1 MNMKTILKQIRSE
14 WHSNFFLF
22 VELLLVF
29 VVLWYIVDW
38 TLVTT
43 RVYFAPMGFD
53 TEHCYDITVSKLT
66 PQSAAYNP
74 DLTTDNDMED
84 MLQLVERL
92 RHRPGVEAAALSQ
105 NCYPYT
111 MGSNGIDI
119 GIDTVVIKARL
130 LWTDPEFFRVFRYAA
145 TDEAEFDKMA
155 EALRNNDIVVSSN
168 LVYEHPQLKMNDA
181 ASLQGQ
187 EVMLLNDSV
196 QARVGAVGS
205 PVRWSHF
212 YTSEEWGGSFVALY
226 LDRDRMKEF
235 DDPRYLNLSIR
246 VTPEEDH
253 DFMNRLMNDADRLYR
268 VGNLYL
274 LNISSFDD
282 LQEFSELED
291 MNELKT
297 QLCVL
302 GFLMLN
308 IFLGVI
314 GTFWFRTQQ
323 RRKEVALRMALGSS
337 RQGIFSRLI
346 SEGVLLLTLAAVPAA
361 VIAFNIGIAELVS
374 VDKMPFD
381 TLRFLSSIGVTWA
394 LMALMIIAGIWYP
407 ARGAMKVHPADALH
421 DE

>member
-84 MLQLVERL
+84 LLQLVERL
-92 RHRPGVEAAALSQ
+92 RHRPGVEVAALSQ
-105 NCYPYT
+105 NCYPYNE
-111 MGSNGIDI
+111 GSNGIDI
-119 GIDTVVIKARL
+119 GIDTVVIRTHL
-130 LWTDPEFFRVFRYAA
+130 LWVSPEFFRVFRYSA

-155 EALRNNDIVVSSN
+155 EALRNNNTVVSSN
-168 LVYEHPQLKMNDA
+168 LAYEHPELKMIDA

-196 QARVGAVGS
+196 QSRIGAVGS

-212 YTSEEWGGSFVALY
+212 YTPEEWGGSFAALH
-226 LDRDRMKEF
+226 LDIDRMKKYG
-235 DDPRYLNLSIR
+235 DPRYLNLSIR

-268 VGNLYL
+268 IGNLYL

-337 RQGIFSRLI
+337 RQGIFSRLM

-361 VIAFNIGIAELVS
+361 VIACNIGVAELVS

-381 TLRFLSSIGVTWA
+381 TVRFLSGIGVTWA
-394 LMALMIIAGIWYP
+394 LMALMIVAGIWYP